1 MKVKS
6 DFKKKK
12 YTLIKNVLDKKMCG
26 FIYNYCKLRYM
37 NLIDFKKEPWYRSK
51 IDGIAG
57 WIEDEQVKLAA
68 SWYSDPLFESLLIE
82 LMPLVAKISQR
93 KLGPNY
99 SYWRMYLENATMKKH
114 IDRPA
119 CELSTTI
126 CIGYDIDNL
135 KDKSYKWPLYIKGK
149 KQKKGTPVFM
159 EPGDMI
165 VYEGCELEHWRNK
178 FIGNNHCQVF
188 LHYNDLK
195 KGKGKLFDDRPR
207 LGLPDNYKYNA
218 V

>member
-6 DFKKKK
+6 DFKKKGYILVK
-12 YTLIKNVLDKKMCG
+12 KVLDKKVCS
-26 FIYNYCKLRYM
+26 FLYNYCKLRYM
-37 NLIDFKKEPWYRSK
+37 NLMDFQTKPWYRNT
-51 IDGIAG
+51 IDGVM
-57 WIEDEQVKLAA
+57 DDKQVKLAA
-68 SWYSDPLFESLLIE
+68 SWYGDPLFESLLVE
-82 LMPLVAKISQR
+82 LMPSVAKITQ
-93 KLGPNY
+93 KNLGPNY
-99 SYWRMYLENATMKKH
+99 SYWRMYLENAIMKKH
-114 IDRPA
+114 TDRPA

-159 EPGDMI
+159 EPGDMVI
-165 VYEGCELEHWRNK
+165 YEGCELDHWRDALK
-178 FIGNNHCQVF
+178 GNNHCQVF

-207 LGLPDNYKYNA
+207 LGLPNTYKN
-218 V
+218 VI